1 MIRRQL
7 TVAGD
12 LDLETFYSKV
22 NLFFFFIFFFFFFS
36 GGGGGGGGGGVC
48 CIHPQS
54 QWGSGAGALQLV
66 CPKLSA
72 VLIARYTGV
81 E

>member
-1 MIRRQL
+1 MIRRRL

-12 LDLETFYSKV
+12 LDQENVNSKLSTT
-22 NLFFFFIFFFFFFS
+22 NQIFFFFFFFLR
-36 GGGGGGGGGGVC
+36 GGGGGGGY
-48 CIHPQS
+48 IHPQS
-54 QWGSGAGALQLV
+54 LWGSGAVARASQLV

-72 VLIARYTGV
+72 VLIARCTGV